1 MEKQG
6 ERTLQVNEE
15 LRIAEQIQHVLRAD
29 YEYREG
35 KFYFDKI
42 KKLEVFLGS
51 SRFVFKLDAEI
62 SFEHLQQD
70 GSAINKAALYLLP
83 EEVLAFAEAFR
94 KFPVPVPVAFRQRLY
109 LNPNIVELSIE
120 SLEPPVVFAQRL
132 SAALKAIE
140 S

>member
-1 MEKQG
+1 M
-6 ERTLQVNEE
+6 NEE
-15 LRIAEQIQHVLRAD
+15 LRIAEEMQHVLRAN

-35 KFYFDKI
+35 KFHFGKI

-51 SRFVFKLDAEI
+51 SRFVFKLYAEI

-94 KFPVPVPVAFRQRLY
+94 KFPVPFPVAFRQQLY

-120 SLEPPVVFAQRL
+120 SLESPVVFAQRL